1 MKKLLVIALGIALCS
16 CQRTPSE
23 VADKVL
29 ADFGLK
35 ERPEGYVS
43 GSDQV
48 AERLA
53 KVGETQMKRMNLKNR
68 DGEVKFQ
75 DEGGLQGKY
84 YKEVRVYEQAR
95 PLDAQPVSKGPTGE
109 RGYNGYI
116 EYEYRIYQSER
127 KSNRTEAAAAPAD
140 VPTDIRGRE
149 TYRYRFTP
157 AGTWDGGEGEKVK
170 R

>member
-1 MKKLLVIALGIALCS
+1 MKKLALALLCLALTS
-16 CQRTPSE
+16 CQRSPSE

-35 ERPEGYVS
+35 DRPEGYVS
-43 GSDQV
+43 GADQV
-48 AERLA
+48 SDRLA
-53 KVGETQMKRMNLKNR
+53 QVGETQMKRMNLRYR

-75 DEGGLQGKY
+75 EEGGLQGKY

-95 PLDAQPVSKGPTGE
+95 PIDAQPVSKGPTGE

-116 EYEYRIYQSER
+116 EYEYRVYQSER
-127 KSNRTEAAAAPAD
+127 KPNRTEAAAAPAD

-157 AGTWDGGEGEKVK
+157 AGTWDGGEGEQVK